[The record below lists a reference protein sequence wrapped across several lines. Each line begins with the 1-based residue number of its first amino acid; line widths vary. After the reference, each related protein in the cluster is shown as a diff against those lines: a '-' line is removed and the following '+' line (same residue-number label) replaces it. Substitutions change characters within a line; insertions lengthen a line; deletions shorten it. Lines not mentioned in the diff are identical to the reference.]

1 VVSDQKADGRLS
13 AELAQVHADVRRLDA
28 IMARVMEAL
37 AANGFQ
43 IAVDLTA
50 LSNAAAKRVESA
62 VVQAEALEKQAEHSA
77 GLLRTFSMIS
87 SSLEL
92 SDVLSEVMDTV
103 IALTGAE
110 RAYLVLCDPGT
121 GALETAAARN
131 WDRETLSETDVVFS
145 RSIINRAI
153 AEGVPV
159 ITTNATSDDRFL
171 NVQSVVSH
179 GLRAILCIP
188 LMMRGRAMGVLYA
201 DNRLSHD
208 VFLNDSIALLT
219 AFGTQAAIA
228 IENARQYGRVRDD
241 LSRVLDALDGLRIEI
256 DRTRLE
262 HDVSQITESEYFQ
275 RLSESA
281 RNMRGRTMR
290 MPPDE
295 SAD

>member
-1 VVSDQKADGRLS
+1 MSVQKPDGGLS

-110 RAYLVLCDPGT
+110 RAYLVLCEPGT
-121 GALETAAARN
+121 GALETAVARN
-131 WDRETLSETDVVFS
+131 WDRESLSESDVVFS

-153 AEGVPV
+153 AEGVPM

-188 LMMRGRAMGVLYA
+188 LMIRGRAMGVLYA
-201 DNRLSHD
+201 DNRLSQD

-228 IENARQYGRVRDD
+228 IENARQYGRVRSISMRWTACASRSIACAWSTTSARS
-241 LSRVLDALDGLRIEI
+241 LSRSTSSGFRSLPATCAAER
-256 DRTRLE
+256 
-262 HDVSQITESEYFQ
+262 
-275 RLSESA
+275 
-281 RNMRGRTMR
+281 RGRCR
-290 MPPDE
+290 MKALIDTF
-295 SAD
+295 SA